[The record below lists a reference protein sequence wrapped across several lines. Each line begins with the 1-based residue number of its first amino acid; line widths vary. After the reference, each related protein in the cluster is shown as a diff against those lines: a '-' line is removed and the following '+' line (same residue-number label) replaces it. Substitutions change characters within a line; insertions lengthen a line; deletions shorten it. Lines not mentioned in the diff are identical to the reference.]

1 MVATKP
7 RKQRASSMST
17 LTRLQMQRRA
27 GTRRITGVIWRAFS
41 ASVALIEFGLIASVS
56 VACGV
61 IYHAYAYEGPG
72 EVLAYLTIGSV
83 VALIFVSTNAFRGD
97 YNIREY
103 ISGSSRV
110 RRPFA
115 SWNIAFLYALALS
128 FAAKVGAEFSR
139 GNVILLYSTGI
150 LTLVLWRA
158 WLTRLVVF
166 ASKTG
171 QIAARRVLLVGERGA
186 IQEFARRYQPWN
198 LGFEIVGEAVL
209 QSSQTFDRD
218 LERAA
223 SIGRALHPDD
233 VFILM
238 PWSMTEMIERV
249 VDKLLTV
256 PVSIHLGPERI
267 LDRFARVEIVKVSS
281 MATMCLVQPPLSGIG
296 ILTKRAFDFVASVV
310 GLLLLVPLFAVVA
323 LAVKLESRGPVFFRQ
338 QRYGFN
344 QKPFWIFKFRTM
356 AVHHD
361 QVVRQA
367 TPQDER
373 VTRVGRHLR
382 RWNIDELPQLINVLM
397 GQMSLV
403 GPRPHAVPHNQSFED
418 RIDLYARRHNV
429 KPGITGWAQVNG
441 LRGETDTEE
450 KMRRRVEFDLY
461 YIDNWSLGFDFQ
473 ILWRTLLS
481 PKAYR
486 NAY

>member
-1 MVATKP
+1 
-7 RKQRASSMST
+7 MST

-198 LGFEIVGEAVL
+198 LLSRSWARRFCSPHRRSTAI
-209 QSSQTFDRD
+209 SS
-218 LERAA
+218 
-223 SIGRALHPDD
+223 
-233 VFILM
+233 
-238 PWSMTEMIERV
+238 
-249 VDKLLTV
+249 
-256 PVSIHLGPERI
+256 
-267 LDRFARVEIVKVSS
+267 
-281 MATMCLVQPPLSGIG
+281 
-296 ILTKRAFDFVASVV
+296 
-310 GLLLLVPLFAVVA
+310 
-323 LAVKLESRGPVFFRQ
+323 
-338 QRYGFN
+338 
-344 QKPFWIFKFRTM
+344 
-356 AVHHD
+356 
-361 QVVRQA
+361 
-367 TPQDER
+367 
-373 VTRVGRHLR
+373 
-382 RWNIDELPQLINVLM
+382 
-397 GQMSLV
+397 
-403 GPRPHAVPHNQSFED
+403 GPRPSAARFIPTTCSFSC
-418 RIDLYARRHNV
+418 
-429 KPGITGWAQVNG
+429 PG
-441 LRGETDTEE
+441 R
-450 KMRRRVEFDLY
+450 
-461 YIDNWSLGFDFQ
+461 
-473 ILWRTLLS
+473 
-481 PKAYR
+481 
-486 NAY
+486 

>member
-1 MVATKP
+1 
-7 RKQRASSMST
+7 MST
-17 LTRLQMQRRA
+17 LTRLQTQRRA
-27 GTRRITGVIWRAFS
+27 ANRRLVAFVWRTFS
-41 ASVALIEFGLIASVS
+41 AVVALAEFVLIASTS
-56 VACGV
+56 VLCG
-61 IYHAYAYEGPG
+61 IAYHLFAYEGPG

-223 SIGRALHPDD
+223 SVGRALHPDD

-296 ILTKRAFDFVASVV
+296 VLTKRAFDFVASVV
-310 GLLLLVPLFAVVA
+310 GLLLMVPLFAVV
-323 LAVKLESRGPVFFRQ
+323 
-338 QRYGFN
+338 
-344 QKPFWIFKFRTM
+344 
-356 AVHHD
+356 
-361 QVVRQA
+361 
-367 TPQDER
+367 
-373 VTRVGRHLR
+373 
-382 RWNIDELPQLINVLM
+382 
-397 GQMSLV
+397 
-403 GPRPHAVPHNQSFED
+403 
-418 RIDLYARRHNV
+418 
-429 KPGITGWAQVNG
+429 
-441 LRGETDTEE
+441 
-450 KMRRRVEFDLY
+450 
-461 YIDNWSLGFDFQ
+461 
-473 ILWRTLLS
+473 
-481 PKAYR
+481 
-486 NAY
+486 